1 MSNQQCTSCEVRH
14 VSAWPSCPHADC
26 PHTATPDGA
35 GIAERLRHAE
45 GWFCEGSEARLMRD
59 ARAHIEA
66 QDAEIARLR
75 AALGDLLEAHRAL
88 IASGDCGFSDAEADP
103 AIIAARAALAPQE
116 TQP

>member
-1 MSNQQCTSCEVRH
+1 MTNDT
-14 VSAWPSCPHADC
+14 HAR
-26 PHTATPDGA
+26 ASGA
-35 GIAERLRHAE
+35 KIAERLRDAE

-75 AALGDLLEAHRAL
+75 AALGAVLEIHIAHHNH
-88 IASGDCGFSDAEADP
+88 P
-103 AIIAARAALAPQE
+103 AHAAARAALAPQE